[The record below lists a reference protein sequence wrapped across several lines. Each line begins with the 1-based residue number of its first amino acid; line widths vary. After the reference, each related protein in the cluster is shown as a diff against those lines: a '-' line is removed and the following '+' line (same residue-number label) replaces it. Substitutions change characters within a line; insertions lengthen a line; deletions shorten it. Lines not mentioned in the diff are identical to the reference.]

1 MEPDMALS
9 KNTRGVFFAI
19 AGGIGWGFS
28 GACAQFLFQEYGLDP
43 LWLTSTRMTC
53 AGLALIVVALVWYRR
68 ALKGLFSSWRD
79 IVQLMVFSIF
89 GLMLCQLTYLVAIQ
103 YSNAGTATV
112 LEYIGPVLIVA
123 ATCFSACRLPTARE
137 FIAMGC
143 VVMGTF
149 LLATHGDPTNL
160 VMSPQAL
167 FWGLGAAVTAAIY
180 TISPG
185 TLMQRH
191 GSIPVVACGMLI
203 GGAALCLVTQSWNFA
218 PEFGEGALD
227 AEGFV
232 ALFVGLIL
240 FGTAFGFTAYLQAVK
255 DIGAAKASLIASVE
269 TVSATAFAVL
279 WLGTAFEA
287 MNFVGFVFIMSTV
300 FLLANFRSEEAVRE

>member
-1 MEPDMALS
+1 
-9 KNTRGVFFAI
+9 
-19 AGGIGWGFS
+19 
-28 GACAQFLFQEYGLDP
+28 
-43 LWLTSTRMTC
+43 
-53 AGLALIVVALVWYRR
+53 
-68 ALKGLFSSWRD
+68 
-79 IVQLMVFSIF
+79 MVFSIF
-89 GLMLCQLTYLVAIQ
+89 GLMLCQLTYLMAIQ

-123 ATCFSACRLPTARE
+123 AACFSARRLPTARE

-149 LLATHGDPTNL
+149 LLATRGDPTNL
-160 VMSPQAL
+160 AMTPQAL

-185 TLMQRH
+185 ALMQRH

-203 GGAALCLVTQSWNFA
+203 GGIALCLVTQSWNFA
-218 PEFGEGALD
+218 PEFGEGGLD
-227 AEGFV
+227 AEGLA

-279 WLGTAFEA
+279 WLGTAFES
-287 MNFVGFVFIMSTV
+287 MDFVGFVFIMSTV
-300 FLLANFRSEEAVRE
+300 FLLANFRGEEAVRE

>member
-1 MEPDMALS
+1 MCWVGS
-9 KNTRGVFFAI
+9 YRR
-19 AGGIGWGFS
+19 
-28 GACAQFLFQEYGLDP
+28 GACVV
-43 LWLTSTRMTC
+43 STR
-53 AGLALIVVALVWYRR
+53 AEGP
-68 ALKGLFSSWRD
+68 FSSWRD

-89 GLMLCQLTYLVAIQ
+89 GLMLCQFTYLVAIQ

-123 ATCFSACRLPTARE
+123 AACFSACRLPTARE

-218 PEFGEGALD
+218 PEFGEGGLD
-227 AEGFV
+227 
-232 ALFVGLIL
+232 
-240 FGTAFGFTAYLQAVK
+240 
-255 DIGAAKASLIASVE
+255 AKASWRYSWGSFFSERL
-269 TVSATAFAVL
+269 
-279 WLGTAFEA
+279 LGLRHICRPSKTSELRRRALSQVWKRCRRRRSRCCGWVRHLKRWILLGSYSLCRPF
-287 MNFVGFVFIMSTV
+287 
-300 FLLANFRSEEAVRE
+300 FLLANFRGEEAVRE